1 MLLINDF
8 HGAAVRKNESNLI
21 DMWRYFSRFSVIIFL
36 FLLGLPASEGSEP
49 MQRHGFYQNC
59 GLSLSLPSVVA
70 PVVDSEVSPCANSY
84 REQSGATML
93 IGSLVGGRKNPD
105 LLEKLPALHI
115 YRRDIDH
122 VLNSLNGSGLRR
134 IANGSVIS
142 TSELEEVEC
151 GLSGVA
157 HISEIAGA
165 NWSGW
170 IAEDFYKNNQGIA
183 SSRGHCERFDNRHR
197 CVRLV
202 IGNAKETVAM
212 SQYCLVRRG
221 GDFDLDEGL
230 SYEIFMEII
239 KSIKL
244 LEE

>member
-1 MLLINDF
+1 M
-8 HGAAVRKNESNLI
+8 
-21 DMWRYFSRFSVIIFL
+21 
-36 FLLGLPASEGSEP
+36 
-49 MQRHGFYQNC
+49 RHYGFYQNC
-59 GLSLSLPSVVA
+59 GLSLSLPSVLA

-115 YRRDIDH
+115 YRRDLDH

-142 TSELEEVEC
+142 TSELEEAEC
-151 GLSGVA
+151 GLSGAA

-197 CVRLV
+197 CIRLV
-202 IGNAKETVAM
+202 IGNVKETVAM
-212 SQYCLVRRG
+212 SQYCLVRRD
-221 GDFDLDEGL
+221 GDFDLDDGL
-230 SYEIFMEII
+230 SYEIFMEIL
-239 KSIKL
+239 KSVKL

>member
-1 MLLINDF
+1 M
-8 HGAAVRKNESNLI
+8 RKNELYSVDLAQ
-21 DMWRYFSRFSVIIFL
+21 FFLHLSVIVFRFL
-36 FLLGLPASEGSEP
+36 FGLPAAEGSEP
-49 MQRHGFYQNC
+49 MQRYGFYQNC
-59 GLSLSLPSVVA
+59 GLSLSLPSVLA

-105 LLEKLPALHI
+105 LLEKLPVLHI
-115 YRRDIDH
+115 YRRDLDH

-142 TSELEEVEC
+142 TSELEEAEC
-151 GLSGVA
+151 GLSGAA

-183 SSRGHCERFDNRHR
+183 SSRGHCGRFDNRHR
-197 CVRLV
+197 CIRLV
-202 IGNAKETVAM
+202 IGNVKETVAM
-212 SQYCLVRRG
+212 SQYCLVRRD

-230 SYEIFMEII
+230 GYEIFMEIL
-239 KSIKL
+239 KSVKL
-244 LEE
+244 LGE

>member
-1 MLLINDF
+1 M
-8 HGAAVRKNESNLI
+8 RKNELYSVDLTQ
-21 DMWRYFSRFSVIIFL
+21 FFLHLSVIVFL
-36 FLLGLPASEGSEP
+36 FLFGLPAAEGSEP
-49 MQRHGFYQNC
+49 MQRYGFYQNC
-59 GLSLSLPSVVA
+59 GLSLSLPSVLA

-115 YRRDIDH
+115 YRRDLDH
-122 VLNSLNGSGLRR
+122 VLNSLNRSGLRR
-134 IANGSVIS
+134 IENGSVIS
-142 TSELEEVEC
+142 TSELEEAEC
-151 GLSGVA
+151 GLSGAA

-197 CVRLV
+197 CIRLV
-202 IGNAKETVAM
+202 IGNVKETVAM
-212 SQYCLVRRG
+212 SQYCLVRRD

-230 SYEIFMEII
+230 SYEIFMEIL
-239 KSIKL
+239 KSVKL

>member
-1 MLLINDF
+1 MLLIDRF
-8 HGAAVRKNESNLI
+8 HGVAMRKNELHLI
-21 DMWRYFSRFSVIIFL
+21 DVRRCFSRLSVIIFL

-49 MQRHGFYQNC
+49 MQRYGFYQNC
-59 GLSLSLPSVVA
+59 GLSLSLPSVLA
-70 PVVDSEVSPCANSY
+70 PVVDSEVSPCVNSY
-84 REQSGATML
+84 REESGATML

-115 YRRDIDH
+115 YRRDLDH
-122 VLNSLNGSGLRR
+122 VLNSLNGIGLRR

-142 TSELEEVEC
+142 TSELEEAEC

-157 HISEIAGA
+157 HISEVAGG

-170 IAEDFYKNNQGIA
+170 IAEDFYKSRDVA
-183 SSRGHCERFDNRHR
+183 SSRDHCERFDNRHR
-197 CVRLV
+197 CIRLV

-212 SQYCLVRRG
+212 SQYCLVRRD

-230 SYEIFMEII
+230 SYEIFMEIL